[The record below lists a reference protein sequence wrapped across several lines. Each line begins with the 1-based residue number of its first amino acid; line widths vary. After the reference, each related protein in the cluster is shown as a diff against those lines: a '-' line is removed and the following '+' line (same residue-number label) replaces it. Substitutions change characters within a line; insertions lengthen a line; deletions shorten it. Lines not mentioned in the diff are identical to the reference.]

1 MPDRTFE
8 GEGAVD
14 LTYTHLSET
23 NGETVAGTS
32 ADDKGE
38 VSTDTWP
45 DAAPPRD
52 ELTDDEIAVIEAAA
66 DPTNEWNTVQEL
78 KRQVVPD
85 RYRDYAG
92 KVLREYY
99 PEGHKR
105 IKGIDEPSNKVN
117 LSEQEIKAFRR
128 RLLNGETTH
137 QVAEDHNIWKQIV
150 SEAAR
155 GERGPSVNEPPALT
169 YERGGREWYI
179 DDSEDAQAT
188 LSDGADTSDN
198 ESLRSLRGVGL
209 KREQWLKQ
217 AGYQDVSDVRQAS
230 IDELTGVKGIGEKYA
245 KAIKADLS
253 DGFGDWFTAT
263 EHHTAGEPTTPDSD
277 NSELPE
283 PPTASDGL
291 SISEEYDTT
300 DADADS
306 GTNRRRQTV
315 VCAVLAFLAGWLLGG
330 ADA

>member
-1 MPDRTFE
+1 
-8 GEGAVD
+8 
-14 LTYTHLSET
+14 LSET
-23 NGETVAGTS
+23 NGETVAGTT
-32 ADDKGE
+32 DDDNGE

-52 ELTDDEIAVIEAAA
+52 ELSEDQIAVIEAVA
-66 DPTNEWNTVQEL
+66 DPTNEWDSVQEVR
-78 KRQVVPD
+78 RQTVPH
-85 RYRDYAG
+85 RASNYAYR
-92 KVLREYY
+92 VLRHSY
-99 PEGHKR
+99 PEGYKR
-105 IKGIDEPSNKVN
+105 VRVDNRGSKKID
-117 LSEQEIKAFRR
+117 LSEQDVRDIRH
-128 RLLNGETTH
+128 RLLNGETTR
-137 QVAEDHNIWKQIV
+137 QVAEDYNIWKQIV

-155 GERGPSVNEPPALT
+155 GERGPSVDEPPVLS

-179 DDSEDAQAT
+179 DDSEDPQAA
-188 LSDGADTSDN
+188 LSDDTDTSDN